1 MVLLLGSRESCVV
14 SEPSITLTSGFFR
27 MRLPIGLFPV
37 VLCFTGLTPGLS
49 QLLDAQAGSPAGAVP
64 VERLVA
70 RRQALIARLQTGV
83 AIIRGASELSND
95 PPNSDYPQATDFRQ
109 DNDFFYFTGL
119 ETRDSWL
126 IATATDSAHGEF
138 HLFVPPRDP
147 SQERWTGP
155 KLGPGPEAAA
165 ATGIPLANIH
175 SADSVEAYFQRLTL
189 QGAGFGRPT
198 TLWFRH
204 TERDTRPAFVHD
216 AALTG
221 YNVVTRDLLPVLGSL
236 RVVKD
241 PEEIRRLTR
250 AVELSALGH
259 VEAMRFARPGAW
271 EYEIEAVAE
280 ATFRRLGAERLGYP
294 SIVGSGINGTILHYD
309 ENRRQTQAGDLIVM
323 DMGAEFG
330 YQTADVTRTIPV
342 SGKFTPRQRAIYE
355 LVLGA
360 QQAAIDSVRP
370 GITLRQLDGIARR
383 YMADHSGDLCG
394 AGGCVKYFIHG
405 LSHWIG
411 MEVHDLGGG
420 VPLAPGMTFTVEP
433 GIYIPEEALGVRIED
448 DVLVTPT
455 GYLLLSKGAPRSVAD
470 VERVMAG
477 KK

>member
-1 MVLLLGSRESCVV
+1 VSAGFLL
-14 SEPSITLTSGFFR
+14 FR
-27 MRLPIGLFPV
+27 MAV
-37 VLCFTGLTPGLS
+37 VAGSVLVLVPEVVKG
-49 QLLDAQAGSPAGAVP
+49 QAGSPAGAVP
-64 VERLVA
+64 VERLAA
-70 RRQALIARLQTGV
+70 RRQALIARIQNGV

-95 PPNSDYPQATDFRQ
+95 PPVSDYPQATDFRQ

-138 HLFVPPRDP
+138 HLFVPPRN
-147 SQERWTGP
+147 QWLERVTGP
-155 KLGPGPEAAA
+155 KLGPGPEAAE
-165 ATGIPLANIH
+165 ATGIPVANIH
-175 SADSVEAYFQRLTL
+175 SADSVQVYLQRLVEQSTSEG
-189 QGAGFGRPT
+189 QPGK
-198 TLWFRH
+198 LWVRR
-204 TERDTRPAFVHD
+204 TERDSRPEFIRG
-216 AALTG
+216 AALQNLNG
-221 YNVVTRDLLPVLGSL
+221 ATRDLLPVLASL

-241 PEEIRRLTR
+241 SDEIRRLTR
-250 AVELSALGH
+250 AVELSAVGH
-259 VEAMRFARPGAW
+259 VAAMRFARPGVW

-294 SIVGSGINGTILHYD
+294 SIVGSGINSTILHYD

-342 SGKFTPRQRAIYE
+342 SGKFTPRQKAIYE

-360 QQAAIDSVRP
+360 QQAAIDSVRS
-370 GITLRQLDGIARR
+370 GITLRQLDAIARR
-383 YMADHSGDLCG
+383 YMTDHSGDLCG

-411 MEVHDLGGG
+411 MDVHDVGGG
-420 VPLAPGMTFTVEP
+420 VPLAPGMAFTVEP

-448 DVLVTPT
+448 DVLVTPS
-455 GYLLLSKGAPRSVAD
+455 GFLILSKGAPRAVAD
-470 VERVMAG
+470 VERQMAG
-477 KK
+477 KRR

>member
-1 MVLLLGSRESCVV
+1 
-14 SEPSITLTSGFFR
+14 
-27 MRLPIGLFPV
+27 MRLPVGLLPV
-37 VLCFTGLTPGLS
+37 VLAFTGLTPGLPE
-49 QLLDAQAGSPAGAVP
+49 LLVAQAGSPAGAVP
-64 VERLVA
+64 VERLAA
-70 RRQALIARLQTGV
+70 RRQALIARMSTGV
-83 AIIRGASELSND
+83 AIIRGASELSNN

-126 IATATDSAHGEF
+126 IATASDSAHGEF
-138 HLFVPPRDP
+138 HLFIPPRD
-147 SQERWTGP
+147 QEEERWTGP
-155 KLGPGPEAAA
+155 KLGPGPEAAE
-165 ATGIPLANIH
+165 ATGIPVANIH
-175 SADSVEAYFQRLTL
+175 SADSVELYLQRLVQ
-189 QGAGFGRPT
+189 QGTAGGRPA

-204 TERDTRPAFVHD
+204 TERDTRPAFLRD
-216 AALTG
+216 AALSSH
-221 YNVVTRDLLPVLGSL
+221 NVATQDLLPVLASL

-241 PEEIRRLTR
+241 ADEIRRLTR
-250 AVELSALGH
+250 AVELTALGH
-259 VEAMRFARPGAW
+259 VAAMRFARPGAW

-294 SIVGSGINGTILHYD
+294 SIVGSGINSTILHYD

-330 YQTADVTRTIPV
+330 YYTADITRTIPV
-342 SGKFTPRQRAIYE
+342 SGKFTPRQKAIYE

-360 QQAAIDSVRP
+360 QQAAIDSVRA
-370 GITLRQLDGIARR
+370 GITLGQLDAIARK

-394 AGGCVKYFIHG
+394 DGGCVKYFIHG

-411 MEVHDLGGG
+411 MDVHDLGGR
-420 VPLAPGMTFTVEP
+420 VPLAPGMAFTIEP

-477 KK
+477 KGRE

>member
-1 MVLLLGSRESCVV
+1 
-14 SEPSITLTSGFFR
+14 
-27 MRLPIGLFPV
+27 MRLSVGLLPV
-37 VLCFTGLTPGLS
+37 VLALTGLMHGVPE
-49 QLLDAQAGSPAGAVP
+49 LLVAQAGSPAGVVP
-64 VERLVA
+64 VERLAA
-70 RRQALIARLQTGV
+70 RRQALIARMRDGV

-95 PPNSDYPQATDFRQ
+95 PPDSDYPQATDFRQ

-126 IATATDSAHGEF
+126 IATASDSAHGEF
-138 HLFVPPRDP
+138 HLFIPPRDEG
-147 SQERWTGP
+147 QERWTGP
-155 KLGPGPEAAA
+155 KLGPGPEAAE
-165 ATGIPLANIH
+165 ATGIPVANIH
-175 SADSVEAYFQRLTL
+175 SADSVEIYLQRLTQ
-189 QGAGFGRPT
+189 QGSGIGRPG

-204 TERDTRPAFVHD
+204 TERDTRPTFVQD
-216 AALTG
+216 AALRG
-221 YNVVTRDLLPVLGSL
+221 YSVVTRDLLPVLGSL

-241 PEEIRRLTR
+241 ADEIRRLTR

-259 VEAMRFARPGAW
+259 VAAMRFARPGVW

-294 SIVGSGINGTILHYD
+294 SIVGSGINGTVLHYD

-330 YQTADVTRTIPV
+330 YHTADITRTIPV
-342 SGKFTPRQRAIYE
+342 SGRFTPRQKAIYE
-355 LVLGA
+355 LVLGS
-360 QQAAIDSVRP
+360 QQAAIDSVRT
-370 GITLRQLDGIARR
+370 GITLGQLDAIARK

-411 MEVHDLGGG
+411 MDVHDVGGP
-420 VPLAPGMTFTVEP
+420 VPLAPGMAFTIEP

-477 KK
+477 KGRE